1 MRASRGGLA
10 LRRIGGGRTGDGRL
24 CGGGSICSCRS
35 RGGVLG
41 KRTWRSRRIDNPS
54 LGAAGGFR
62 RNGGKRCF
70 LALGGGRFFT
80 RLCGRRRWFC
90 RQGGCA
96 RRSRRSCDRQD
107 CDWRSRLGCDCRGGH
122 CRRPVM
128 SQSHIRGALA
138 SRFRGRGRACRAR
151 GVRRRARCRRR
162 RGLRR
167 GRRQDGNDSHA
178 GLLAATGAHFKS
190 SVLELGHLAV
200 QSGHALLQSIQT
212 LIGFAQGLL
221 VGRFFTFHMAQ
232 LRC

>member
-10 LRRIGGGRTGDGRL
+10 LRRIGGGRL

-54 LGAAGGFR
+54 FGAAGGFR

-107 CDWRSRLGCDCRGGH
+107 CDCRGGH
-122 CRRPVM
+122 CRRPVV
-128 SQSHIRGALA
+128 SQRHIRQALA
-138 SRFRGRGRACRAR
+138 SRNRGRGRACRAR

-162 RGLRR
+162 RGP
-167 GRRQDGNDSHA
+167 S
-178 GLLAATGAHFKS
+178 AASSIPAASSTSNANPAQVTPAEGVLIESNVPQKAVSTGDA
-190 SVLELGHLAV
+190 
-200 QSGHALLQSIQT
+200 
-212 LIGFAQGLL
+212 
-221 VGRFFTFHMAQ
+221 R
-232 LRC
+232 